1 MIVDAAW
8 VANIARPPPPPES
21 TCSAYRA
28 GERRGGG
35 AGGGRARILTLSPAA
50 MEPGGDTE
58 CEGGSARG
66 GSARGGSARGSAAR
80 AGSCALGAAL
90 CTAFFIIFGILGK
103 GLGG

>member
-8 VANIARPPPPPES
+8 VANIARPPPPPS
-21 TCSAYRA
+21 PRA
-28 GERRGGG
+28 PPIARGRGAGG
-35 AGGGRARILTLSPAA
+35 ARGGRARILTLSPAA